1 MSALPGTGPVIL
13 ALDTATERLCAAL
26 TDGRHDAT
34 HTHDEAG
41 GAAASARLLPVLNG
55 LLARAGVAGAEI
67 DAIAFVQGPGAF
79 TGLRTAC
86 AVAQGLAWG
95 WRKQVLPLDALMLL
109 AEDLR
114 GATPLPEGAGVAVA
128 VDARMDEIYAAR
140 YAWHAGQWH
149 ATQSP
154 ALWAWRVLADDW
166 AARPAPAALAGSA
179 LAVFSERITWPAAA
193 RCQPEPH
200 DRAAA
205 LGRLAR
211 QAWAQGAGVAA
222 AEALP
227 LYLRDK
233 VAETTAERAAARAAG
248 AAAR

>member
-26 TDGRHDAT
+26 TGAHAT

-41 GAAASARLLPVLNG
+41 GAAASARLLPVLHG
-55 LLARAGVAGAEI
+55 LLARAGVAGADL

-95 WRKQVLPLDALMLL
+95 WRKPVLPLDALMLL

-114 GATPLPEGAGVAVA
+114 GATPLPDDAEVAVA

-140 YAWHAGQWH
+140 YVWQAGAWQ
-149 ATQSP
+149 ATQAP
-154 ALWAWRVLADDW
+154 ALWAWPALAEDW
-166 AARPAPAALAGSA
+166 AARPVPAALVGSA
-179 LAVFSERITWPAAA
+179 QAVFADRITWPAAA
-193 RCQPEPH
+193 QRQAEPH

-205 LGRLAR
+205 LGRLAL
-211 QAWAQGAGVAA
+211 QARAQGTGVAA
-222 AEALP
+222 ADALP

-233 VAETTAERAAARAAG
+233 VAQTTAERAERAAAR
-248 AAAR
+248 